1 MNRTYGVVAA
11 ALLLVGL
18 GLVGGGVFATL
29 EENER
34 SALPETNGTVL
45 SSELEAVP
53 GEDAYRPNVTYRY
66 AVDGTT
72 YTSDVVF
79 PPTLEGRGSREWAEG
94 VLEEYEPGDRVNVT
108 YDPESPGD
116 GYIRERRSP
125 TPVISFGM
133 GLVTLA
139 FAFLFGVAALQS
151 GRDAVQDEP
160 WRIADEDG
168 DTDGADSGA
177 EPGDDADD
185 ESRTTPDD
193 PETGER

>member
-1 MNRTYGVVAA
+1 MKRTYGVVAA
-11 ALLLVGL
+11 VLLLVGL

-45 SSELEAVP
+45 SSELETVP

-72 YTSDVVF
+72 YTTDVVF
-79 PPTLEGRGSREWAEG
+79 PPTLEGEGSREWASG
-94 VLEEYEPGDRVNVT
+94 VVDEYDPGDRVNVT
-108 YDPESPGD
+108 YDPDSPDD

-133 GLVTLA
+133 GMVSLA

-151 GRDAVQDEP
+151 GREVVQDEP
-160 WRIADEDG
+160 WRIADDEGQPDESE
-168 DTDGADSGA
+168 TDAD
-177 EPGDDADD
+177 PGD
-185 ESRTTPDD
+185 R
-193 PETGER
+193 